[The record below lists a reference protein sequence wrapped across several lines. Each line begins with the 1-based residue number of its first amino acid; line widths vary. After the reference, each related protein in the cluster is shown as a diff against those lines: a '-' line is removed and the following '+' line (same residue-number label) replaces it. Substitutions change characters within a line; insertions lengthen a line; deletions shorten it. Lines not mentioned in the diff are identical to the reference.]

1 MKTTNDMKNTLER
14 NRRLND
20 TEECIN
26 ELEDRAREITA
37 TVQIEKKRIK
47 RNEDSVRDLWDNVKH
62 TSISISERKGR
73 RKYPKS

>member
-1 MKTTNDMKNTLER
+1 MKTSNEMKNTLQR

-20 TEECIN
+20 TEECIS

-47 RNEDSVRDLWDNVKH
+47 EMRIV
-62 TSISISERKGR
+62 
-73 RKYPKS
+73 